1 MSNLLLFLEAP
12 ALLVQ
17 VLVDGVLIG
26 AVFALAAYGMALVW
40 GVMNV
45 INVVQGELVI
55 LGGYLSLTLVGAGV
69 PAFAT
74 VPLAAAALFVVG
86 WVLYAAAVFRV
97 VDGDMF
103 VSLLATFGLSILIAQ
118 LINQVWGADVRSI
131 DVGLGSWLAFD
142 GIVAIGKVRV
152 AALVAA
158 LSVGVGLAL
167 FLGRSRLGRAI
178 RATAQNARAARAL
191 GIDTARVYAATYALN
206 ASICGAAGA
215 LVAMI
220 WVIHPFA
227 GLVFTVR
234 AFSIVIVAGL
244 GNFAAVIA
252 AALGLGAAEN
262 FVGFVLGAQ
271 FQSAFVFSLLVVL
284 LVWRSRRLARRRLVL
299 K

>member
-1 MSNLLLFLEAP
+1 VTNLLLFLDAP

-17 VLVDGVLIG
+17 VLLDGVLIG
-26 AVFALAAYGMALVW
+26 AVFALAGYGMALVW

-55 LGGYLSLTLVGAGV
+55 LGGYLALSLTAAGV
-69 PAFAT
+69 PVFAT
-74 VPLAAAALFVVG
+74 VPLAAAALFVLG
-86 WVLYAAAVFRV
+86 WALYAAVVFRV

-118 LINQVWGADVRSI
+118 LINQIWGADVRSI
-131 DVGLGSWLAFD
+131 DAGLGSWLALD
-142 GIVAIGKVRV
+142 GIVTIGKVRV

-158 LSVGVGLAL
+158 LVVGVALVL
-167 FLGRSRLGRAI
+167 FLRASKLGRAI

-191 GIDTARVYAATYALN
+191 GVDTARVYAATYALN
-206 ASICGAAGA
+206 AAICGASGA

-244 GNFAAVIA
+244 GNIAGVIA

-271 FQSAFVFSLLVVL
+271 FQSAFVFSILVVI
-284 LVWRSRRLARRRLVL
+284 LVWRSRRLARRRMVL